1 MRNAS
6 ARVIK
11 IDPVLSGE
19 CLDLR
24 VLLEIFRR
32 DILNVVID
40 GENRLG
46 RVSDLRRA
54 NLVELRDYGAGVVVG
69 HHMARTNRNKIATA
83 NHLARSESIR
93 VACSDF
99 LNEREAHTKTLNNQ
113 LSTINYWESFL
124 CRAFTKKLGDIEIY
138 EICMMKDDRLDRAL
152 HLIAF
157 MTVRGDDVHH
167 FAGNPMLVGQRD
179 AAERM
184 PHLLAKFALDHFA

>member
-1 MRNAS
+1 MANTGCAGS
-6 ARVIK
+6 AIVVAPICLNFG
-11 IDPVLSGE
+11 ITAPVLSWVITWRGRIE
-19 CLDLR
+19 IKSPLR
-24 VLLEIFRR
+24 TTLPGASPSAWRAAIFSTSVRP
-32 DILNVVID
+32 IP
-40 GENRLG
+40 RL
-46 RVSDLRRA
+46 STI
-54 NLVELRDYGAGVVVG
+54 N
-69 HHMARTNRNKIATA
+69 
-83 NHLARSESIR
+83 S
-93 VACSDF
+93 
-99 LNEREAHTKTLNNQ
+99 Q
-113 LSTINYWESFL
+113 LSTIGKSFL